1 MSKVTILG
9 TRWTLTISSA
19 WRCIIYL
26 FTQPDQP
33 WASINIVNIA
43 RPFTFFMENRN
54 KNRKRIFCG
63 KYYEIDDWQFSW
75 WPTKY
80 ILIINIH

>member
-43 RPFTFFMENRN
+43 RPFTFFMEP
-54 KNRKRIFCG
+54 K
-63 KYYEIDDWQFSW
+63 
-75 WPTKY
+75 
-80 ILIINIH
+80 